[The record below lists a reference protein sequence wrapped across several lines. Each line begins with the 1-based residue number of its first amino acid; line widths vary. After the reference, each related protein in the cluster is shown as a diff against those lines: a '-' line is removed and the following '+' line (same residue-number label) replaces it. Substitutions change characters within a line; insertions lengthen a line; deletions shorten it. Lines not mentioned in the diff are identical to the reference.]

1 MRRAL
6 TLATLMAVAAACAP
20 NPQPVAPSAP
30 ALANAAAA
38 ARTMPA
44 TSIVRVRLKNEEQK
58 QELLAQGFDL
68 FAFKGDKADAVV
80 TDAQLESLKT
90 QKIPVDVISK
100 ASTSRGGGLP
110 SGYRNYSQ
118 IVTQMRTWAS
128 QHPDLVTVRDV
139 GDTYEKST
147 GAAPGND
154 ILAMSITSQK
164 NPGAKPAMLFLGGV
178 HARELAPVE
187 LNLRLAQKLIEGYG
201 KDPAITQ
208 QLDTREV
215 VIIPVVNVDGRMQVE
230 RGQTMW
236 RKNTHPFPDG
246 AGVDLNRNFDAH
258 WAYQGVSAPAGW
270 SASRWESFK
279 QQVMEPSSEAYSG
292 PGAASEPETQ
302 SLQKLFAQKRFTLS
316 VDLHAYGEMMIWPL
330 GFTTTPT
337 PAEGLFKK
345 LHQHTVPRYR
355 GGTSMQLLYPTS
367 GTTKDYA
374 YEKHHSPGFTIE
386 VGSDADGFRPDFG
399 RLDAIWKELGP
410 GLSYLVSVGDNPS
423 AAQ

>member
-6 TLATLMAVAAACAP
+6 TLATLLAVAAACAP
-20 NPQPVAPSAP
+20 NPQPVAPSA
-30 ALANAAAA
+30 ALNAAAA
-38 ARTMPA
+38 AAHRMPQ
-44 TSIVRVRLKNEEQK
+44 TTLEGEEQK
-58 QELLAQGFDL
+58 QQLLADGLDL

-80 TDAQLESLKT
+80 TDAQLERLKAA
-90 QKIPVDVISK
+90 KIPVDVISK
-100 ASTSRGGGLP
+100 ASVSRAGGLP
-110 SGYRNYSQ
+110 AGYKSYSQ
-118 IVTQMRTWAS
+118 IVTQMRTWAG
-128 QHPDLVTVRDV
+128 QKPDVVSVRTV
-139 GDTYEKST
+139 GNTYEK
-147 GAAPGND
+147 AD
-154 ILAMSITSQK
+154 ILAMTISSQK
-164 NPGAKPAMLFLGGV
+164 NAGNKPAMLIMGGV

-187 LNLRLAQKLIEGYG
+187 LTLKLAQKLIDGYG

-230 RGQTMW
+230 KGQSMW

-246 AGVDLNRNFDAH
+246 HGVDINRNFDAH

-270 SASRWESFK
+270 SAGRWESFK
-279 QQVMEPSSEAYSG
+279 QQIMEPASEAYSG

-302 SLQKLFAQKRFTLS
+302 ALQKLFAQKRFTLS

-330 GFTTTPT
+330 GFTTAPT
-337 PAEGLFKK
+337 PHDAVFKA
-345 LHQHTVPRYR
+345 LHKKTAPTYR

-374 YEKHHSPGFTIE
+374 YEKFRSPAFTIE
-386 VGSDADGFRPDFG
+386 VGTDADGFRPDYG
-399 RLDAIWKELGP
+399 RVDKIWSQLGP

-423 AAQ
+423 VAAK